1 MKWIKKIILVL
12 LFLLL
17 VSLLFLFSISINLK
31 NVLVNGVIKETI
43 KTQIIKKDYQ
53 EGNNTKEIITEENI
67 NAITDDERIKE
78 ILNSKEVEELIDK
91 YLDIT
96 INSMVDE
103 ENLDEVNIEK
113 DILDYLKN
121 NKETISEIVG
131 EEVTDEMIE
140 EAIKENDSKELTH
153 YYKETIKNTRNNLTT
168 AEKTVLKG
176 YKLLISKT
184 FHILLLIAILIDLVL
199 TAILQKSFYKWI
211 KTLAKALITSSIMII
226 GSSVIV
232 KLIVTSI
239 SGVETF
245 HTKPLLTTGIVLLI
259 SGVIMII
266 VYKMI
271 VKEEKKNELS

>member
-1 MKWIKKIILVL
+1 MKWIKKVILVL

-67 NAITDDERIKE
+67 NAITTDERIKE

-113 DILDYLKN
+113 DILDYLKD

-168 AEKTVLKG
+168 TEKAVLKG

-184 FHILLLIAILIDLVL
+184 FHILLLIGILIDLVL

-211 KTLAKALITSSIMII
+211 KTLAKSFITSSLMII
-226 GSSVIV
+226 GSSIIV
-232 KLIVTSI
+232 KLIVT
-239 SGVETF
+239 
-245 HTKPLLTTGIVLLI
+245 
-259 SGVIMII
+259 
-266 VYKMI
+266 
-271 VKEEKKNELS
+271 